1 MSNQLSDDGPKVAHT
16 FGALQVAEL
25 PSSNYLIHQI
35 INWMD
40 NGIPLLASTT
50 QRARCHNLRH
60 PNQGKA
66 ETIAMSSNMHALIVA
81 PRAIVNPMAPDHE
94 SRSQR
99 KHVTCEHDDLY
110 DDVVGACNTYGYP
123 IAFGAPGYPW
133 IEISHSLR

>member
-1 MSNQLSDDGPKVAHT
+1 MIDGPMPCQDMPRYVAGTVWWLVGMGILPHT
-16 FGALQVAEL
+16 
-25 PSSNYLIHQI
+25 SSYYRH
-35 INWMD
+35 
-40 NGIPLLASTT
+40 IPLLASTT